1 MVRVFVI
8 TCDKYAF
15 ALKGFAHQ
23 FGKYWSELQP
33 VVVCGYNQP
42 DTPLPANFTF
52 FSIAPQEYPS
62 SQWTT
67 GLIEVLRHFDDT
79 HLAIMLEDYW
89 LCRGVN
95 HQAVNTLYEF
105 CCFNP
110 QVLRMDLTDDRQYN
124 GHVHDHESSPYYGY
138 NDIVETPADSPYQ
151 SSLQA
156 GIWNRHLLLE
166 VLQPGESAWQF
177 EIGKTGENIRNRPDL
192 KVLGTRQ
199 RPVRYANIFRG
210 GDTSQLNL
218 TYLLPQDI
226 EELKAIGA
234 IP

>member
-1 MVRVFVI
+1 MIRVFVI

-33 VVVCGYNQP
+33 VIVCGYTMP
-42 DTPLPANFTF
+42 DFDAPDNFSF

-62 SQWTT
+62 NQWTN
-67 GLIEVLRHFDDT
+67 GLRKVLQTFDDS
-79 HLAIMLEDYW
+79 HLVIMLEDYW

-105 CCFNP
+105 CRLNP

-124 GHVHDHESSPYYGY
+124 GHAHDHEPSPYYGY
-138 NDIVETPADSPYQ
+138 NDIIETPADSPYQ

-156 GIWNRHLLLE
+156 GIWNRKLLLE
-166 VLQPGESAWQF
+166 VLQDNESAWQF
-177 EIGKTGENIRNRPDL
+177 EIGGTGTNIRNRPDL
-192 KVLGTRQ
+192 LVLGTRQ